1 MKNQNCKLK
10 DLIRIW
16 MKACFK
22 RAMEQSRH
30 ETEQVNSRGKESK
43 LNKRQKRGIYK

>member
-1 MKNQNCKLK
+1 MKNQNYKLK

-22 RAMEQSRH
+22 RAMEKSRP
-30 ETEQVNSRGKESK
+30 ETESK
-43 LNKRQKRGIYK
+43 LNKCEKRGIYK

>member
-22 RAMEQSRH
+22 RAMEKSRRETQS
-30 ETEQVNSRGKESK
+30 ENSREEVTC
-43 LNKRQKRGIYK
+43 

>member
-1 MKNQNCKLK
+1 MRDQNYKLR

-22 RAMEQSRH
+22 QAMADSDQASD
-30 ETEQVNSRGKESK
+30 TTGSNGKKEEAK
-43 LNKRQKRGIYK
+43 

>member
-1 MKNQNCKLK
+1 MKNQNYKLK

-22 RAMEQSRH
+22 QAMAEPEHASESAESNH
-30 ETEQVNSRGKESK
+30 KKESAK
-43 LNKRQKRGIYK
+43 SEP

>member
-1 MKNQNCKLK
+1 MRNPKYKLE

-22 RAMEQSRH
+22 RAQEESNPMSTKVSLE
-30 ETEQVNSRGKESK
+30 GKK
-43 LNKRQKRGIYK
+43 KGAK

>member
-1 MKNQNCKLK
+1 MKNKSLQLK

-22 RAMEQSRH
+22 RAMEKSQL
-30 ETEQVNSRGKESK
+30 QIESDK
-43 LNKRQKRGIYK
+43 FKDKKSQLNNRQKRGINK